1 MKHLNQK
8 FVSVSS
14 NTLLST
20 VRFFAEQM
28 LNMGKM
34 NESVVAARGF
44 YGCYLAV
51 LPAKG
56 NQMFLT
62 LILFEMRSSTEQI
75 NLSPS
80 KICTDFESQ
89 IL

>member
-1 MKHLNQK
+1 MKVWLPQEKRMVTPLPGFWEIEH
-8 FVSVSS
+8 S
-14 NTLLST
+14 
-20 VRFFAEQM
+20 A
-28 LNMGKM
+28 
-34 NESVVAARGF
+34 VVACRF

-51 LPAKG
+51 LPTKG

-62 LILFEMRSSTEQI
+62 LILFEMKSSTEQI

-80 KICTDFESQ
+80 EICTDFESQ